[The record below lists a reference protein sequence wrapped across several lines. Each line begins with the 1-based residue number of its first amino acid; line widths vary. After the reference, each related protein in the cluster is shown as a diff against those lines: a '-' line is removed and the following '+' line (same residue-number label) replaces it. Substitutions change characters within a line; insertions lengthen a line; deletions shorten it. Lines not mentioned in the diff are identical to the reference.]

1 MDLTNLKGKLSV
13 ITGGSSGIGYSIA
26 QRIAEKGGDLLLVAR
41 NGNKLS
47 DAAAKLSKISSSEV
61 QVVSADVTNADDI
74 NRLRETVSSLAP
86 CADIVV
92 NSAGA
97 TSGGLV
103 DEIPISEW
111 NRLYNLNVIG
121 LVRVIQ
127 ALVPPM
133 RNKSRQDGQERHI
146 VNISSASGVVGVPAT
161 PAYGATKAAVNSLSE
176 SLRIQLQPYKIGVTA
191 VCPSYVKTPLSET
204 VQLFGSMDNP
214 KIHMMIQE
222 RVAIG
227 GLTPEEVA
235 DSTIEA
241 ISKNKW
247 MIMVGRDILRA
258 YLIKRIAPA
267 LLFRIMSKRIK
278 AYIE

>member
-1 MDLTNLKGKLSV
+1 MDLTNIKGKLSV

-41 NGNKLS
+41 NENKLS

-74 NRLRETVSSLAP
+74 NRLKETVSSLAP

-92 NSAGA
+92 NSAGT
-97 TSGGLV
+97 TSGGFV

-121 LVRVIQ
+121 LVQVIQ

-133 RNKSRQDGQERHI
+133 RNQSRQDGQERHI
-146 VNISSASGVVGVPAT
+146 VNISSASGVVGVPGT

-191 VCPSYVKTPLSET
+191 VCPSFVNTPLSKT
-204 VQLFGSMDNP
+204 LQLFGSMDDP
-214 KIHMMIQE
+214 KIHKMIQE
-222 RVAIG
+222 RVTTG

-235 DSTIEA
+235 NSTIEA
-241 ISKNKW
+241 ISKNKG
-247 MIMVGRDILRA
+247 MIMVGRDIRRA

-267 LLFRIMSKRIK
+267 LLSRIMSKRIK